1 MNLDD
6 ALKTFVIESREL
18 LEGMEEALLRV
29 EQSPDDADL
38 ICRVFNPTS
47 APASGEIRCARR
59 LAAATWTN
67 MNEEPLAEA
76 VHTDHT
82 VAVELAPKQIRTVAL
97 KLTE

>member
-38 ICRVFNPTS
+38 INAIFRAAHTIKGSAGLFGLDHVVHFTHNAENILDRVR
-47 APASGEIRCARR
+47 AGDWVWI
-59 LAAATWTN
+59 
-67 MNEEPLAEA
+67 
-76 VHTDHT
+76 TD
-82 VAVELAPKQIRTVAL
+82 
-97 KLTE
+97 